1 MIIRSYYGIYPKK
14 AKQVEH
20 IQTKTRIFVKKPY
33 SITNEDET

>member
-20 IQTKTRIFVKKPY
+20 FRVKTRIFVKY
-33 SITNEDET
+33 LF

>member
-20 IQTKTRIFVKKPY
+20 IQTKNRIFVKKPY
-33 SITNEDET
+33 SNKRR